1 MVLFKKVLAVLISSL
16 MLCSV
21 MAGCSS
27 DKAELEDTYEGVL
40 TKVRLGMPLNKV
52 VSLNSGHDM
61 YYETDTQIWC
71 VNDDTDLMEIRDLI
85 PADSGFY
92 YADDSLI
99 TYNFTYNQADDT
111 YYLNG
116 YLEEVPCLI
125 SRETAESY
133 YSSKIEQL
141 KTKYSAAEAV
151 STITGTE
158 DVDLTLDYV
167 TRMTLSSFEVIFTME
182 LTYDTVDAVDGYYGT
197 YFCIEVKELANKTA
211 VEVAEK

>member
-1 MVLFKKVLAVLISSL
+1 MVLLKKVLAVLISTL

-99 TYNFTYNQADDT
+99 TYNFTYNESDDT

-141 KTKYSAAEAV
+141 KTKYSTADAV

-158 DVDLTLDYV
+158 DIDLTLDYV

-211 VEVAEK
+211 VEVAAE